1 MYQQD
6 VMSLCFFSHGRCL
19 FLGVKISTAQGW
31 RVGTLGT
38 TGSLPIELGTS
49 QGGVEGWGLEF
60 ISSIFGML
68 ELPRILLGPIVFVA
82 QRRLKGGTMVW
93 FGNNKTYQAG
103 LTFPAFYDDGFGE
116 FSTPTFRAMASGQPE
131 AVIAWLSLGG
141 GGSKGWEKFFMV
153 QGEET
158 KPFKTKILVSYLG

>member
-1 MYQQD
+1 
-6 VMSLCFFSHGRCL
+6 MSCLCVSFAVGRCL

-49 QGGVEGWGLEF
+49 QGVLKVGFFDKTPVREF

-82 QRRLKGGTMVW
+82 QRRNHGLVW
-93 FGNNKTYQAG
+93 QQQNI
-103 LTFPAFYDDGFGE
+103 
-116 FSTPTFRAMASGQPE
+116 SGQPE

-153 QGEET
+153 QVEET